1 MLPNEQE
8 RSFKRAFAVIKPF
21 MRSFSSACDAHVD
34 CQLAAINAFRSVFGC
49 NVRICLFHQ
58 NQAVWRAVARFGLAG
73 HYNSVNFPKLHVWI
87 RRLFALPFLS
97 EVDIVSNFTVLFE
110 QDAVSWKIHVE
121 DCCIE
126 QFKNLVNY
134 YKSFWLTKISVKS
147 GATTPK
153 RNGQT
158 TAVKDFTTVCAR
170 QYKLHTRICMF

>member
-1 MLPNEQE
+1 M
-8 RSFKRAFAVIKPF
+8 IKPF

-73 HYNSVNFPKLHVWI
+73 HYNSVNFPKLHVRI

-134 YKSFWLTKISVKS
+134 YKLFWLTKTPVKMRCNN
-147 GATTPK
+147 AEKEWTNN
-153 RNGQT
+153 RCEEFHNGLHQT
-158 TAVKDFTTVCAR
+158 IQIA
-170 QYKLHTRICMF
+170 LPICMF